1 MATRKLKEVD
11 AVIIGLGW
19 TGGILAKE
27 LSEAGLKVVAL
38 ERGRMTTTEA
48 DYQVPS
54 VRDELRYV
62 QRQEMMQDA
71 ARDTLTMRNTEKQEA
86 LPVRRLGAFLPGE
99 GVGGSGVHWSGGTWR
114 WTDMEFKARSM
125 YEGRYGK
132 SHIPADMMVRDW
144 GISYAELE
152 PYYDRFERTA
162 AVSGKAGNLRG
173 KVQAGGNP
181 FEAPRSREY
190 PNPPLNAIL
199 AGQMFGDAASKA
211 GYHPFPRPAANS
223 SRAYTNPDGVTF
235 GGCQYCGFCQR
246 FGCEANAKASP
257 HLTVVP
263 AAMKSPNFEMRTHS
277 WVTKILKDSAAK
289 RVTGVLYTNLL
300 TGEEIE
306 QPAQMVFLCSFTLNN
321 THLMLTSGIGK
332 PYDPET
338 QTGVIGRNYC
348 YETRTAANLFFEG
361 KDFNPFISA
370 GGTNVVIDDFN
381 ANWDFDRG
389 ALGVVGGYI
398 VSAGHN
404 TNLPIGNRPVP
415 RGTPAWGSKWK
426 EATAKWYGS
435 SMGISSS
442 GGSMPHRYNY
452 LDLDPTY
459 RNAFGQPLLRMT
471 FDFKDNEHRLNAHAA
486 KVVNELAQSLN
497 ATHMSAASGDKQSWT
512 VVPYLSTHNG
522 GGTSMGT
529 SPADSAVNPFLQ
541 SWDAHNLFIMGAS
554 TFAHNGAYQPTGL
567 VGALAYRAAD
577 TVKNR
582 YLKNPGPLV
591 SA

>member
-1 MATRKLKEVD
+1 MATKKMPEAD

-38 ERGRMTTTEA
+38 ERGKMTTTES
-48 DYQVPS
+48 DFQVPY

-71 ARDTLTMRNTEKQEA
+71 VRDTVTMRNNEKQEA
-86 LPVRRLGAFLPGE
+86 LPVRRLGAFLPGD
-99 GVGGSGVHWSGGTWR
+99 GVGGSGLHWSGGTWR
-114 WTDMEFKARSM
+114 WSDMEFKARSM
-125 YEGRYGK
+125 YEQRYGK
-132 SHIPADMMVRDW
+132 SHIPDDMYLRDW
-144 GISYAELE
+144 GISYAEME

-173 KVQAGGNP
+173 KKVAGGNV
-181 FEAPRSREY
+181 FEAARANEY
-190 PNPPLNAIL
+190 PNPPLKTIL
-199 AGQMFGDAASKA
+199 SAQMFSDTATQM

-223 SRAYTNPDGVTF
+223 SRPYTNPDGATY

-257 HLTVVP
+257 HITVVP
-263 AAMKSPNFEMRTHS
+263 AALKSPNFELRTHA
-277 WVTKILKDSAAK
+277 WVTKILKDPAAK

-321 THLMLTSGIGK
+321 THLMLLSGISQ
-332 PYDPET
+332 PYDPAT
-338 QTGVIGRNYC
+338 QQGVVGRNYC
-348 YETRTAANLFFEG
+348 YETRTGANLFFEG
-361 KDFNPFISA
+361 KQFNPFMSA
-370 GGTNVVIDDFN
+370 GGSNMVIDDFN
-381 ANWDFDRG
+381 ANWEFDRG
-389 ALGVVGGYI
+389 PLNFVGGYI

-426 EATAKWYGS
+426 EATGKWYGS
-435 SMGISSS
+435 SMSVGSS
-442 GGSMPHRYNY
+442 GGSAPHRYNF

-459 RNAFGQPLLRMT
+459 RNAFGQPMMRMT
-471 FDFKDNEHRLNAHAA
+471 FDLKDNEHRVNAHAA
-486 KVVNELAQSLN
+486 KVVNEIAKALN
-497 ATHMSAASGDKQSWT
+497 ATLMNPASGAPQSWS
-512 VVPYLSTHNG
+512 VVPYLSTHNA

-529 SPADSAVNPFLQ
+529 NPADSVVNPWLQ
-541 SWDAHNLFIMGAS
+541 CWDAHNLFIMGGS

-567 VGALAYRAAD
+567 VGALAYRTAD
-577 TVKNR
+577 VVKKR
-582 YLKNPGPLV
+582 YVKNPGMLV
-591 SA
+591 

>member
-27 LSEAGLKVVAL
+27 LSEAGMKVVAL

-48 DYQVPS
+48 DFQVPF

-71 ARDTLTMRNTEKQEA
+71 ARDTLTMRNTQGQEA

-99 GVGGSGVHWSGGTWR
+99 AVGGAGLHWSGGTWR

-132 SHIPADMMVRDW
+132 AYIPDDNFVRDW
-144 GISYAELE
+144 GISYAEME
-152 PYYDRFERTA
+152 PYYDKFERTA

-173 KVQAGGNP
+173 NVQPGGNP
-181 FEAPRSREY
+181 FEAPRLHEY
-190 PNPPLNAIL
+190 PNPPLNPIL
-199 AGQMFGDAASKA
+199 ACQMFSEAATKA

-223 SRAYTNPDGVTF
+223 SRPYTNPDGASF

-257 HLTVVP
+257 HMTVVP
-263 AAMKSPNFEMRTHS
+263 AALKSPNFEMRTNS
-277 WVTKILKDSAAK
+277 WVTRILKDAQAK

-300 TGEEIE
+300 TGEELE

-321 THLMLTSGIGK
+321 THLMLLSGISQ

-338 QTGVIGRNYC
+338 QKGVIGRNYC
-348 YETRTAANLFFEG
+348 YETRTAANMFFEG
-361 KDFNPFISA
+361 KEFNPFMSA

-381 ANWDFDRG
+381 ANWSFDRG
-389 ALGVVGGYI
+389 PLNVVGGYI
-398 VSAGHN
+398 MSAGHN

-426 EATAKWYGS
+426 EATAKWFGS
-435 SMGISSS
+435 SMSISSS
-442 GGSMPHRYNY
+442 GGTMPHRHNY

-459 RNAFGQPLLRMT
+459 KNVFGQPLMRMT
-471 FDFKDNEHRLNAHAA
+471 FDFKDNDHRINAHAA
-486 KVVNELAQSLN
+486 KMVNELAKSLN
-497 ATHMSAASGDKQSWT
+497 PTFMSAASGEKQSWS
-512 VVPYLSTHNG
+512 VIPYLSTHNG

-529 SPADSAVNPFLQ
+529 SPADSAVNPWLQ

-567 VGALAYRAAD
+567 VGALAYRTAD
-577 TVKNR
+577 MIKNR
-582 YLKNPGPLV
+582 YVKNPGPLV